1 MLKRIFILTIYALFL
16 FTGTT
21 VSVIADSCVMPRA
34 RPAPGSWS
42 VTLSPDG
49 KSTSIVTAASQFP
62 EGDSFGPEPTN
73 LLPTVYANL
82 CDVGGAEI
90 PNTLPSTP
98 EQPYNLHPDPVV
110 TAIDKTSPADDLA
123 AILKELRQVAGD
135 PLSDNP
141 KMRSGHGS
149 VDSARVRFAID
160 IIEGNP
166 VPRLYSGFPIL
177 HYMGPLKTKSV
188 TPTYDANG
196 NVTGGTLTI
205 NQIWYDTHIESDTS
219 YVDSLAVADVPWTI
233 HYNVHVLNR
242 GADDF
247 APMMMTFDDPN
258 KNDGKLLFHASMD
271 QTFFP
276 MQDGQ
281 KVEFDMKMPPSRYWN
296 LNYHWG
302 WRKHPPRVQV
312 VENMNVKLGGMP
324 RNSFEVAAFGENPR
338 ASEEAKL
345 AAIDMIG
352 DLAPEKRMWNAFRKI
367 ADGAKGSVLRSLVY
381 EAEGSFDDWQHR
393 TRLPRGV
400 EADPKAD
407 MTLFFANNTIY
418 GHVKGFNR
426 DMQMEMYKWKK
437 RGDKVKVELLNAD
450 YFPKGYVLVD
460 FGGQRGWENTF
471 HNTLPIGGAGPLFT
485 FGRNHSWMNTAS
497 GPVMVPVATRP
508 PEPTERKYKSRG
520 RKYGFNEMKFIERD
534 NKTAD
539 FHQIRKPFPA
549 EFNSA
554 AGLGKHDVEITFNYD
569 PPPRLRMYQFDAFH
583 HDAAIWSPH

>member
-1 MLKRIFILTIYALFL
+1 MLKRIFILFIYTLFL

-21 VSVIADSCVMPRA
+21 ARLAADPCVMPRD

-49 KSTSIVTAASQFP
+49 KSTSIVTAVSQFP
-62 EGDSFGPEPTN
+62 EGNSFGPEPTN

-82 CDVGGAEI
+82 CDVGGEEI
-90 PNTLPSTP
+90 PNTLPSSP
-98 EQPYNLHPDPVV
+98 EQPYNLHPEPVV

-123 AILKELRQVAGD
+123 AILKELRQAAGD
-135 PLSDNP
+135 PHSDDP
-141 KMRSGHGS
+141 EEHAGHGS
-149 VDSARVRFAID
+149 VDLERIRFAID

-166 VPRLYSGFPIL
+166 VPRVYSGFPIL
-177 HYMGPLKTKSV
+177 HYMGPLKTKTV
-188 TPTYDANG
+188 TPTYDGNG
-196 NVTGGTLTI
+196 KVTGGTLTI

-219 YVDSLAVADVPWTI
+219 YVDSSIVADVPWTI
-233 HYNVHVLNR
+233 HYNIYVLNR

-247 APMMMTFDDPN
+247 APMMMTFDDP
-258 KNDGKLLFHASMD
+258 KKLDGKLMFHASLD

-276 MQDGQ
+276 MLDGQ
-281 KVEFDMKMPPSRYWN
+281 KVEFEMKMPPSRFWN
-296 LNYHWG
+296 LTYHWG

-324 RNSFEVAAFGENPR
+324 RNSFEIAAFGENPR
-338 ASEEAKL
+338 ASEDAKL
-345 AAIDMIG
+345 AAINMIG

-367 ADGAKGSVLRSLVY
+367 AEGASGAVLRSLVD
-381 EAEGSFDDWQHR
+381 EAEGSFDDWQNR

-400 EADPKAD
+400 KADPTAD

-418 GHVKGFNR
+418 GHIDGFNR

-508 PEPTERKYKSRG
+508 SKTTGK
-520 RKYGFNEMKFIERD
+520 KYGLNEMKFTEHD
-534 NKTAD
+534 PDTAD

-549 EFNSA
+549 QFNTA
-554 AGLGKHDVEITFNYD
+554 EGLGKHDVEITFNYD